1 MTELICDV
9 AIIGAGTAGLAAERS
24 ARAAGAAT
32 LLIDDRFAGTTCA
45 TVGCMPSKLLI
56 AAGKAAHH
64 VAQAPIFG
72 IMAPPPVVDGPAV
85 LARVRAE
92 RDRFIAA
99 TLKAVDA
106 LPEGVALLARARFT
120 GPTTLALDDGRTV
133 TAKAIVIATGAR
145 PVVPKPYA
153 ALGDPVLTNETIFDL
168 PDLPRSIAVIG
179 AGPLGLELAQ
189 ALARLGVVTTVFDE
203 GTTLA
208 GLKDREVE
216 TALRAI
222 LERDLTFRLGVEIV
236 PRREGEGDRAVLR
249 WRGASEGE
257 QGFDRVL
264 VATGRAP
271 QLGDLGLEASGLT
284 LDDHGTPRFDRA
296 TMQCGD
302 APVFLAGDADA
313 DRPVLHE
320 ASAEGAIAGYN
331 AAVFP
336 DVARSQRMLPFAISF
351 TDPPVAEV
359 GAPADDESVIGI
371 APYDDQGRAKVEA
384 RADGLVRIYAA
395 RPDGRLTGAAMVGPG
410 MDHIAHLLAWAIAR
424 GETAT
429 ALLAQ
434 PFYHPTLEEGLQAGL
449 RAICDTV
456 HAPIPPDQDQ
466 GALPGA

>member
-1 MTELICDV
+1 MTDLSCDV

-24 ARAAGAAT
+24 ARAAGAET

-92 RDRFIAA
+92 RDRFVAA
-99 TLKAVDA
+99 TLKTVDA
-106 LPEGVALLARARFT
+106 LPEGIALLGRARFT

-133 TAKAIVIATGAR
+133 EAKAIVIATGAR
-145 PVVPKPYA
+145 PIVPQPYA
-153 ALGDPVLTNETIFDL
+153 ALGDLVLTNETIFDL

-189 ALARLGVVTTVFDE
+189 ALARLGVDTMVFDE
-203 GTTLA
+203 GTTIA
-208 GLKDREVE
+208 GLKDDAIGA
-216 TALRAI
+216 ALRAI
-222 LERDLTFRLGVEIV
+222 LERDLAFQFGVEIV
-236 PRREGEGDRAVLR
+236 PRREGDRAVLR
-249 WRGASEGE
+249 WSGASDGE
-257 QGFDRVL
+257 RAFDRVL

-271 QLGDLGLEASGLT
+271 QIGELGLDATGLA
-284 LDDHGTPRFDRA
+284 LDEHGTPRFDRA

-302 APVFLAGDADA
+302 APIFLAGDADA
-313 DRPVLHE
+313 DAPVLHE
-320 ASAEGAIAGYN
+320 ASSEGAIAGRN
-331 AAVFP
+331 AAGFP
-336 DVARSQRMLPFAISF
+336 DVAPSQRMLPFAMTF
-351 TDPPVAEV
+351 TDPPVAVV
-359 GAPADDESVIGI
+359 GAPAEENSVIGV
-371 APYDDQGRAKVEA
+371 APYGDQGRAKVEA
-384 RADGLVRIYAA
+384 RADGLVRIHAA

-410 MDHIAHLLAWAIAR
+410 MDHIAHLLAWAISR

-429 ALLAQ
+429 ALLAL
-434 PFYHPTLEEGLQAGL
+434 PFYHPTLEEGLKAGL
-449 RAICDTV
+449 RAICDAV

-466 GALPGA
+466 GALPGG